1 MGPELISGRYR
12 VKRAIGRGGMGTVWL
27 CTDELLGRDVAVKQV
42 GLLPDESAPD
52 SARALREAR
61 SSATL
66 NHRNVVSVFDVVET
80 DGSIWMVMEYVP
92 SRTLGQVI
100 REDGPLPPEQVAGI
114 GAQVADG
121 LAAAHA
127 AGTIHRDVKPDNI
140 LLTEE
145 GIAKIG
151 DFGIARMHGDQPL
164 TQAGFLTGTP
174 SYFSPELAQGQD
186 PAPAADVWAL
196 GATLYAAVEG
206 NPPYPPQANP
216 MAMLRTIASGPPAR
230 PRRAG
235 FLEPALTR
243 MLDRD
248 PGSRWSMSD
257 AAHALHRLADQHGAD
272 EDTLRNTAAF
282 AAPAGLAEPEPR
294 AAAAPQPSARAAR
307 RQPVAAAPTPTMTP
321 RNAPGRPG
329 PPPSLGPLRE
339 DRPRRRRGLL
349 LPLAAML
356 LLLLAAGGG
365 YALLNGGDE
374 NRRASQVADASQ
386 TTSHSPRRS
395 NTTSPS
401 PSTQSSRNL
410 EPSRTPEPSNTPE
423 PSSTPEPSNTSI
435 ARKPA
440 GSPVGFIERY
450 YATAP
455 QDQQAGWSMV
465 GPGIRQLGRSS
476 YDDFWGS
483 IDSVGVSSVQ
493 PSADGSS
500 ADVTLTYH
508 FSDGRI
514 TVERQ
519 TLQLIRSSGGGY
531 LINGQKVLSSRTVSE

>member
-12 VKRAIGRGGMGTVWL
+12 VKSAIGRGGMGTVWL

-196 GATLYAAVEG
+196 GAALYTAVEG

-216 MAMLRTIASGPPAR
+216 MAMLRTIATEPPAR
-230 PRRAG
+230 PRRAQ
-235 FLEPALTR
+235 FLEPVLTR

-282 AAPAGLAEPEPR
+282 AVPAGLAEAER
-294 AAAAPQPSARAAR
+294 HEAAAEHPPARTAR
-307 RQPVAAAPTPTMTP
+307 REPVAATPTPTTSP
-321 RNAPGRPG
+321 RPAAAQPA
-329 PPPSLGPLRE
+329 PPPRSPGPLRE

-349 LPLAAML
+349 LSLAAL
-356 LLLLAAGGG
+356 LLLLLVAGGG
-365 YALLNGGDE
+365 YALLSGGDG
-374 NRRASQVADASQ
+374 NGRATQAAGA
-386 TTSHSPRRS
+386 SHSPS
-395 NTTSPS
+395 HHPSPS
-401 PSTQSSRNL
+401 PSKTTSSSPSAQSSSTQSS
-410 EPSRTPEPSNTPE
+410 
-423 PSSTPEPSNTSI
+423 STPQPSTSPV
-435 ARKPA
+435 APKPA
-440 GSPVGFIERY
+440 GSPVAFIERY

-455 QDQQAGWSMV
+455 QDQQAGWSMI
-465 GPGIRQLGRSS
+465 GPGVRQVGRSS

-483 IDSVGVSSVQ
+483 IDSVDVSSLH

-508 FSDGRI
+508 FSDGRV

-519 TLQLIRSSGGGY
+519 RLQLIRSSGGY
-531 LINGQKVLSSRTVSE
+531 LINGQKVLSSRTVSG